1 MAMFH
6 ALTRASAVFIVLALV
21 GCQPA
26 PAGED
31 ATDPETPSTQPPAE
45 ESGADPDSS
54 EDRSSDGLSA
64 YTTVD
69 LDACELIS
77 TDPESGA
84 RSWTCEGHA
93 GIPLLA
99 HDGDGRYD
107 LDAGVQGGWAGI
119 GPFNNLSET
128 VEWRGPEGAPYAIIY
143 RLRSAA
149 PEMPN
154 ASWLIVES
162 IGNRVEPGCVV
173 ARVDGATPNAN
184 VVAREAADRRARDFD
199 CETDQ
204 PAGPQP

>member
-1 MAMFH
+1 MATIH
-6 ALTRASAVFIVLALV
+6 PLTSASAILIALTLA

-26 PAGED
+26 PSGED
-31 ATDPETPSTQPPAE
+31 AAGSETPATQPPTQDPGAE
-45 ESGADPDSS
+45 PGDG
-54 EDRSSDGLSA
+54 EDRSSDGLST

-69 LDACELIS
+69 LDACELIR
-77 TDPESGA
+77 TDPESGG
-84 RSWTCEGHA
+84 RSWRCEGHA

-128 VEWRGPEGAPYAIIY
+128 VEWRGPAGAPYAIIY

-162 IGNRVEPGCVV
+162 VGTEAEPGCVV

-184 VVAREAADRRARDFD
+184 VVAREAADSRARDFD

-204 PAGPQP
+204 PTGPRP